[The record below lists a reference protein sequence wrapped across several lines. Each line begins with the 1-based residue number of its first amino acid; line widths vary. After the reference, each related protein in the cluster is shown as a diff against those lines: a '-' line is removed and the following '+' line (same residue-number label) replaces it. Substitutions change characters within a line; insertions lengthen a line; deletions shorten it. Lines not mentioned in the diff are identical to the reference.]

1 MIIMFCHALKY
12 DYEGTIPL
20 STAYLPDIMHLV
32 LCDIKALTIDNRLH
46 LLASA
51 KGWMLSE
58 LADLSFSLLERTL
71 SPMVYRH
78 LTFEST
84 V

>member
-1 MIIMFCHALKY
+1 MTIMFCHALKY

-20 STAYLPDIMHLV
+20 STTYLPDRMHLV

-46 LLASA
+46 LLAGA

-58 LADLSFSLLERTL
+58 LADLFFSLLERTL
-71 SPMVYRH
+71 SPMFYRH
-78 LTFEST
+78 LPFEST